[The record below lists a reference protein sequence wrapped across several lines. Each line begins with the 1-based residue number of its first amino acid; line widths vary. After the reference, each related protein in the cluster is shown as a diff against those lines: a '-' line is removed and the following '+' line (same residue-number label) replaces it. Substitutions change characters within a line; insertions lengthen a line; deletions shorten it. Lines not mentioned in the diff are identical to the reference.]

1 MPVCPRCGKE
11 LPPNSTFCTYCGS
24 QLVTPVPTHRP
35 MPSLPT
41 KVSHV
46 RRNVAVI
53 GVTVIIILMVAIL
66 VASISSGPSG
76 TTTSSEVQEGGTVTI
91 GQAIIVKFGENEV
104 PVRFI
109 FNSASFNGTIG
120 EFHATPD
127 SGYRFLV
134 LDVSVRNVGNGEVQ
148 TYMVGDKWEVT
159 VDKGYVYQEFFSFG
173 TVQTPSFTLRPE
185 EEKVGYI
192 VFEILKDATPLEVRY
207 YKPSGNSPSIILNLR
222 GYAFQT
228 TTSAAQEYLRMYAH
242 DWSRIGSLTP
252 QPMDRVSNIR
262 VVSALSPT
270 GSTVVH

>member
-1 MPVCPRCGKE
+1 
-11 LPPNSTFCTYCGS
+11 
-24 QLVTPVPTHRP
+24 

-109 FNSASFNGTIG
+109 FNSASLNTTCGYKGMHQADI
-120 EFHATPD
+120 
-127 SGYRFLV
+127 GYRFLI
-134 LDVSVRNVGNGEVQ
+134 LKVSVKNVGDRQVETYDYRGAGEIAR
-148 TYMVGDKWEVT
+148 WEVA
-159 VDKGYVYQEFFSFG
+159 VDKGYVYQEVNFG
-173 TVQTPSFTLRPE
+173 DVQTPEFTLRPE

-192 VFEILKDATPLEVRY
+192 VFEILEDTTPLEARY
-207 YKPSGNSPSIILNLR
+207 YSPPGNSPSIILNLR

-228 TTSAAQEYLRMYAH
+228 TTFAAQEYLRMYAH
-242 DWSRIGSLTP
+242 DWSIIGSLTP
-252 QPMDRVSNIR
+252 HPLDRVSNIR

>member
-1 MPVCPRCGKE
+1 
-11 LPPNSTFCTYCGS
+11 
-24 QLVTPVPTHRP
+24 

-41 KVSHV
+41 KVSHA

-53 GVTVIIILMVAIL
+53 GVAVIIILMVAIL
-66 VASISSGPSG
+66 AASTSSGPSG

-228 TTSAAQEYLRMYAH
+228 TTSAAQEYLQ
-242 DWSRIGSLTP
+242 DVCSRLVK
-252 QPMDRVSNIR
+252 DRLVNSSTDGQSVQHTCGFCALPYGFNR
-262 VVSALSPT
+262 CALNRSRSPLPGKSAY
-270 GSTVVH
+270 TVMFRD

>member
-1 MPVCPRCGKE
+1 
-11 LPPNSTFCTYCGS
+11 
-24 QLVTPVPTHRP
+24 

-53 GVTVIIILMVAIL
+53 GVTVIIILMITIL
-66 VASISSGPSG
+66 GASISSSPSG
-76 TTTSSEVQEGGTVTI
+76 TTSSGVQEGGTVTI

-109 FNSASFNGTIG
+109 FNSASLNTTCGYKGMHQADIG
-120 EFHATPD
+120 
-127 SGYRFLV
+127 YKFLI
-134 LDVSVRNVGNGEVQ
+134 LEVSVKNIGDRQVETYDYKGAGEIAR
-148 TYMVGDKWEVT
+148 WEVA
-159 VDKGYVYQEFFSFG
+159 VDKGYLYQEVNFG
-173 TVQTPSFTLRPE
+173 DVQTPEFTLRPE

-192 VFEILKDATPLEVRY
+192 VFQILEDTTPLEVRY
-207 YKPSGNSPSIILNLR
+207 YSPPRNSPSIILNLR

-228 TTSAAQEYLRMYAH
+228 TTSAAQEYLRMCAH

-252 QPMDRVSNIR
+252 QPMDRVPNIR
-262 VVSALSPT
+262 VVFALSPT